1 MKQIIKQILIW
12 MAVYFLWVVVLH
24 FLINHYSLESTVVIG
39 IAMLRAD
46 RVLAKYKEST
56 NE

>member
-46 RVLAKYKEST
+46 RVLAKYKEG
-56 NE
+56 NK